1 MKRLSDDKIVKF
13 DKKNAEKLKQVT
25 EAETN
30 NWGFKLGKNGGIKA
44 NSLVNIE
51 IILEKDPLLKDTF
64 QFNDFTTEID
74 VVKPNRTLM
83 FKQGQLVDAYIDQIT
98 SYIEENSNY
107 GVLFD
112 NKKIRS
118 ALTVVAMQHHYNP
131 ILDYFDNAY
140 DNWDK
145 QGRLSNVMTD
155 YLGVDPS
162 PITELITKLF
172 FVGAVAKAHNPKTK
186 FDFVMDL
193 VGGQGAGKTTFLQKI
208 APLGYYTD
216 QFSTFDN
223 KDDYAVMRRALIIND
238 DEMTATNS
246 ASFEVLKKF
255 ITLQEFE
262 YRKPYGHQAE
272 RFDKNFVMAR
282 TTNELYY
289 LKDKT
294 GERRFLPLHVSK
306 LRQKYHPVTDLKPDY
321 VQQLWGEAMYLY
333 KDTDFS
339 FALTNRQEEELN
351 EHRKSFMY
359 TDELEDKIDEVLA
372 NQFAG
377 EKFIPNDTLN
387 LAVAPGI
394 DLVKNRK
401 VANQISNI
409 MVNRFGFR
417 KCFRKID
424 GKSKR
429 GYAKTRL
436 DTVKI
441 PLA

>member
-1 MKRLSDDKIVKF
+1 MPF
-13 DKKNAEKLKQVT
+13 DKKNAEKLSQLTSK
-25 EAETN
+25 EEN
-30 NWGFKLGKNGGIKA
+30 NWGFKTNKYGQLKN

-51 IILEKDPLLKDTF
+51 IILERDPILKGTF
-64 QFNDFTTEID
+64 RFNEFTTEID
-74 VVKPNRTLM
+74 VVKPNSKLM
-83 FKQGQLVDAYIDQIT
+83 FKTGQLVDAYVDQIA
-98 SYIEENSNY
+98 SYIEDNADY

-118 ALTVVAMQHHYNP
+118 AITVVAMRHRYNP
-131 ILDYFDNAY
+131 VLDYFNEAY
-140 DNWDK
+140 KNWDH
-145 QGRLSNVMTD
+145 QHRLDHIMDD
-155 YLGVDPS
+155 YLGVEE
-162 PITELITKLF
+162 TTVAQLITKLF

-186 FDFVMDL
+186 FDFVLDL

-238 DEMTATNS
+238 DEMTATNN
-246 ASFEVLKKF
+246 ASFEILKKF

-306 LRQKYHPVTDLKPDY
+306 SRQKHHPVTDLTDDY
-321 VQQLWGEAMYLY
+321 VKQCWGEAMQLY
-333 KDTDFS
+333 KDGFS
-339 FALTNRQEEELN
+339 FALTNEQEEELD
-351 EHRKSFMY
+351 EHRQSFMY
-359 TDELEDKIDEVLA
+359 TDELEDKIDEALS
-372 NQFAG
+372 NQFKG
-377 EKFIPNDTLN
+377 KEFITNDELS

-409 MVNRFGFR
+409 MVNQFGFR
-417 KCFRKID
+417 KSRRRVNGEI
-424 GKSKR
+424 KR
-429 GYAKTRL
+429 GY
-436 DTVKI
+436 VKRDVVNGM
-441 PLA
+441 

>member
-1 MKRLSDDKIVKF
+1 MKRLSKKNDKIVPF
-13 DKKNAEKLKQVT
+13 DKKNAEKLSQLTSK
-25 EAETN
+25 EEN
-30 NWGFKLGKNGGIKA
+30 NWGFKTNKYGQLKN

-51 IILEKDPLLKDTF
+51 IILERDPILKGTF
-64 QFNDFTTEID
+64 RFNEFTTEID
-74 VVKPNRTLM
+74 VVKPNSKLM
-83 FKQGQLVDAYIDQIT
+83 FKTGQLVDAYVDQIA
-98 SYIEENSNY
+98 SYIENNSDY

-118 ALTVVAMQHHYNP
+118 AITVVAMRHRYNP
-131 ILDYFDNAY
+131 VIDYFDDAY
-140 DNWDK
+140 KSWDHK
-145 QGRLSNVMTD
+145 ERLNHIMGD
-155 YLGVDPS
+155 YLGVEETS
-162 PITELITKLF
+162 VTQLITKLF

-186 FDFVMDL
+186 FDFVLDL

-238 DEMTATNS
+238 DEMTATNN
-246 ASFEVLKKF
+246 ASFEILKKF

-306 LRQKYHPVTDLKPDY
+306 ARQKHHPVTDLTDKY
-321 VQQLWGEAMYLY
+321 VKQCWGEAIQLY
-333 KDTDFS
+333 KDGFS
-339 FALTNRQEEELN
+339 FALTNEQEEELD
-351 EHRKSFMY
+351 EHRQSFMY
-359 TDELEDKIDEVLA
+359 TDELEDKIDEALS
-372 NQFAG
+372 NQFEG
-377 EKFIPNDTLN
+377 NNFITNEALS

-401 VANQISNI
+401 IGNQISNI

-417 KCFRKID
+417 KKLKKIN
-424 GKSKR
+424 GEVKR
-429 GYAKTRL
+429 GYAR
-436 DTVKI
+436 
-441 PLA
+441 

>member
-1 MKRLSDDKIVKF
+1 MKRLSKKNDKIVPF
-13 DKKNAEKLKQVT
+13 DKKNAEKLSQLTSK
-25 EAETN
+25 EEN
-30 NWGFKLGKNGGIKA
+30 NWGFKTNKYGQLKN

-51 IILEKDPLLKDTF
+51 IILERDPVLKDTF
-64 QFNDFTTEID
+64 RFNEFTTEID
-74 VVKPNRTLM
+74 VVKPNSKLM
-83 FKQGQLVDAYIDQIT
+83 FKKGQLVDAYVDQIA
-98 SYIEENSNY
+98 SYIEDNSDY

-118 ALTVVAMQHHYNP
+118 AITVVAMRHRYNP
-131 ILDYFDNAY
+131 VIDYFDNAY
-140 DNWDK
+140 KSWDHK
-145 QGRLSNVMTD
+145 ERLNHIMGD
-155 YLGVDPS
+155 YLGVEE
-162 PITELITKLF
+162 TTVTQLITKLF
-172 FVGAVAKAHNPKTK
+172 FVGVVAKAHNPKTK
-186 FDFVMDL
+186 FDFVLDL

-238 DEMTATNS
+238 DEMTATNN
-246 ASFEVLKKF
+246 ASFEILKKF

-294 GERRFLPLHVSK
+294 GERRFLPVHVSK
-306 LRQKYHPVTDLKPDY
+306 TRQKHHPVTDLTDDY
-321 VQQLWGEAMYLY
+321 VKQCWGEAMQLY
-333 KDTDFS
+333 KDGFN
-339 FALTNRQEEELN
+339 FGLTKEQEEELDQ
-351 EHRKSFMY
+351 HRQTFMY
-359 TDELEDKIDEVLA
+359 TDELEDKIDEALS
-372 NQFAG
+372 NQFKG
-377 EKFIPNDTLN
+377 KDFITNDELS

-417 KCFRKID
+417 KKFRKID
-424 GKSKR
+424 GKSAR
-429 GYAKTRL
+429 GYDRSR
-436 DTVKI
+436 
-441 PLA
+441 

>member
-1 MKRLSDDKIVKF
+1 MKRLSEKNDKVVPF
-13 DKKNAEKLKQVT
+13 DKKNAEKLSQLTSK
-25 EAETN
+25 EEN
-30 NWGFKLGKNGGIKA
+30 NWGFKTNKYGQLKN

-51 IILEKDPLLKDTF
+51 IILERDPILKDTF
-64 QFNDFTTEID
+64 RFNEFTTEID
-74 VVKPNRTLM
+74 VVKSNSELM
-83 FKQGQLVDAYIDQIT
+83 FKTGQLVDAYVDQIA
-98 SYIEENSNY
+98 SYIENNSDY

-118 ALTVVAMQHHYNP
+118 AITVIAMRHHYNP
-131 ILDYFDNAY
+131 VIDYFDDAY
-140 DNWDK
+140 KNWDHEE
-145 QGRLSNVMTD
+145 RLNHIMGD
-155 YLGVDPS
+155 YLGVEETS
-162 PITELITKLF
+162 VTQLITKLF

-186 FDFVMDL
+186 FDFVLDL

-238 DEMTATNS
+238 DEMTATNN
-246 ASFEVLKKF
+246 ASFEILKKF

-272 RFDKNFVMAR
+272 RFAKNFVMAR

-306 LRQKYHPVTDLKPDY
+306 ARQKHHPVTDLTDKY
-321 VQQLWGEAMYLY
+321 VKQCWGEAMQLY
-333 KDTDFS
+333 KDGFS
-339 FALTNRQEEELN
+339 FALTSEQEEKLD
-351 EHRKSFMY
+351 EHRQSFMY
-359 TDELEDKIDEVLA
+359 TDELEDKIDEALN
-372 NQFAG
+372 NQFRD
-377 EKFIPNDTLN
+377 KDFITNEALS

-401 VANQISNI
+401 IGNQISNI

-417 KCFRKID
+417 K
-424 GKSKR
+424 KSKKFNGEAKR
-429 GYAKTRL
+429 GYARL
-436 DTVKI
+436 R
-441 PLA
+441 

>member
-1 MKRLSDDKIVKF
+1 MKRVSDDKIVKF
-13 DKKNAEKLKQVT
+13 DKKSADKLKHLTDQ
-25 EAETN
+25 EDN
-30 NWGFKLGKNGGIKA
+30 NWNFKLDKNGHIKV

-51 IILEKDPLLKDTF
+51 KILEKDPILKDTF
-64 QFNDFTTEID
+64 RFNEFTTEID
-74 VVKPNRTLM
+74 VVKSNSELM
-83 FKQGQLVDAYIDQIT
+83 FKTGQLVDAYVDQIA
-98 SYIEENSNY
+98 SYIENNSDY

-118 ALTVVAMQHHYNP
+118 AITVIAMRHHYNP
-131 ILDYFDNAY
+131 VIDYFDDAY
-140 DNWDK
+140 KNWDHEE
-145 QGRLSNVMTD
+145 RLNHIMGD
-155 YLGVDPS
+155 YLGVEETS
-162 PITELITKLF
+162 VTQLITKLF
-172 FVGAVAKAHNPKTK
+172 FVGAVTKAHNPKTK
-186 FDFVMDL
+186 FDFVLDL

-238 DEMTATNS
+238 DEMTATNN
-246 ASFEVLKKF
+246 ASFEILKKF

-272 RFDKNFVMAR
+272 RFAKNFVMAR

-306 LRQKYHPVTDLKPDY
+306 ARQKHHPVTDLTDDY
-321 VQQLWGEAMYLY
+321 VKQCWGEAMQLY
-333 KDTDFS
+333 KDGFS
-339 FALTNRQEEELN
+339 FALTNEQEEELD
-351 EHRKSFMY
+351 EHRQNFMY
-359 TDELEDKIDEVLA
+359 TDELEDKIDEALN
-372 NQFAG
+372 NQF
-377 EKFIPNDTLN
+377 KDQDFITNEALS

-401 VANQISNI
+401 IGNQISNI

-417 KCFRKID
+417 K
-424 GKSKR
+424 KSKKFNGEAKR
-429 GYAKTRL
+429 GYARL
-436 DTVKI
+436 R
-441 PLA
+441 

>member
-1 MKRLSDDKIVKF
+1 MKRLSESKDKVVPF
-13 DKKNAEKLKQVT
+13 DKKNAEKLSRLT
-25 EAETN
+25 SLEEN
-30 NWGFKLGKNGGIKA
+30 NWGFKTDKNGRIKS

-51 IILEKDPLLKDTF
+51 IILENDPVLKGTF
-64 QFNDFTTEID
+64 QFNEFTTEID
-74 VVKPNRTLM
+74 VVKPNDKLM
-83 FKQGQLVDAYIDQIT
+83 FKTGQLVDAYVDQIA
-98 SYIEENSNY
+98 SYIEDNSDY

-118 ALTVVAMQHHYNP
+118 AITVVAMRHRYNP
-131 ILDYFDNAY
+131 ILDYFNEAY
-140 DNWDK
+140 KNWDHK
-145 QGRLSNVMTD
+145 ERLGYIMGD
-155 YLGVDPS
+155 YLGVEEN
-162 PITELITKLF
+162 IVTQLITKLF

-186 FDFVMDL
+186 FDFVLDL

-238 DEMTATNS
+238 DEMTATNN
-246 ASFEVLKKF
+246 ASFEILKKF
-255 ITLQEFE
+255 ISLQEFE

-272 RFDKNFVMAR
+272 RFAKNFVMAR

-306 LRQKYHPVTDLKPDY
+306 SRQKHHPVTDLTDDY
-321 VQQLWGEAMYLY
+321 VKQCWGEAMQLY
-333 KDTDFS
+333 KDGFS
-339 FALTNRQEEELN
+339 FALTNEQEEELD
-351 EHRKSFMY
+351 EHRQSFMY
-359 TDELEDKIDEVLA
+359 TDELEDKIDEALN
-372 NQFAG
+372 NQFKG
-377 EKFIPNDTLN
+377 QNFITNEALS

-401 VANQISNI
+401 IGNQVSNI

-417 KCFRKID
+417 KRRRKIN
-424 GKSKR
+424 GETKR
-429 GYAKTRL
+429 GYEKS
-436 DTVKI
+436 DDK
-441 PLA
+441 

>member
-1 MKRLSDDKIVKF
+1 MPF
-13 DKKNAEKLKQVT
+13 DKKNAEKLSQLTSK
-25 EAETN
+25 EEN
-30 NWGFKLGKNGGIKA
+30 NWGFKVDKYGRPKS

-51 IILEKDPLLKDTF
+51 IILERDPILKGTF
-64 QFNDFTTEID
+64 CFNEFTTEID
-74 VVKPNRTLM
+74 VVKPNSKLM
-83 FKQGQLVDAYIDQIT
+83 FKTGQLVDAYVDQIA
-98 SYIEENSNY
+98 SYIEDNTDY

-118 ALTVVAMQHHYNP
+118 AITVVAMRHRYNP
-131 ILDYFDNAY
+131 VLDYFNEAY
-140 DNWDK
+140 KNWDH
-145 QGRLSNVMTD
+145 QHRLDHIMGD
-155 YLGVDPS
+155 YLGVEE
-162 PITELITKLF
+162 TTVAQLITKLF

-186 FDFVMDL
+186 FDFVLDL

-238 DEMTATNS
+238 DEMTATNN
-246 ASFEVLKKF
+246 ASFEILKKF

-306 LRQKYHPVTDLKPDY
+306 ARQKHHPVTDLTDKY
-321 VQQLWGEAMYLY
+321 VKQCWGETMQLY
-333 KDTDFS
+333 KDGFS
-339 FALTNRQEEELN
+339 FALTSEQEEKLD
-351 EHRKSFMY
+351 EHRQAFMY
-359 TDELEDKIDEVLA
+359 TDELEDKIDEALN
-372 NQFAG
+372 NQFRD
-377 EKFIPNDTLN
+377 KDFITNEALS

-401 VANQISNI
+401 IGNQISNI

-417 KCFRKID
+417 K
-424 GKSKR
+424 KSKKFNGEAKR
-429 GYAKTRL
+429 GYARL
-436 DTVKI
+436 R
-441 PLA
+441 

>member
-1 MKRLSDDKIVKF
+1 MKRLSESKDKVVPF
-13 DKKNAEKLKQVT
+13 DKKNAEKLSRLT
-25 EAETN
+25 SLEEN
-30 NWGFKLGKNGGIKA
+30 NWGFKTDKNGRIKS

-51 IILEKDPLLKDTF
+51 IILENDPVLKGTF
-64 QFNDFTTEID
+64 QFNEFTTEID
-74 VVKPNRTLM
+74 VVKPNDKLM
-83 FKQGQLVDAYIDQIT
+83 FKTGQLVDAYVDQIA
-98 SYIEENSNY
+98 SYIEDNSDY

-118 ALTVVAMQHHYNP
+118 AITVVAMRHRYNP
-131 ILDYFDNAY
+131 ILDYFNEAY
-140 DNWDK
+140 KSWDHK
-145 QGRLSNVMTD
+145 ERLGYIMGD
-155 YLGVDPS
+155 YLGVEEDLV
-162 PITELITKLF
+162 TQLITKLF
-172 FVGAVAKAHNPKTK
+172 FVGAVAKAHDPKTK
-186 FDFVMDL
+186 FDFVLDL

-238 DEMTATNS
+238 DEMTATNN
-246 ASFEVLKKF
+246 ASFEILKKF

-272 RFDKNFVMAR
+272 RFAKNFVMAR

-306 LRQKYHPVTDLKPDY
+306 SRQKHHPVTDLTDDY
-321 VQQLWGEAMYLY
+321 VKQCWGEAMKLY
-333 KDTDFS
+333 KDGFS
-339 FALTNRQEEELN
+339 FALTNEQEEELD
-351 EHRKSFMY
+351 EHRQSFMY
-359 TDELEDKIDEVLA
+359 TDELEDKIDEALN
-372 NQFAG
+372 NQFKG
-377 EKFIPNDTLN
+377 QNFITNEALS

-401 VANQISNI
+401 IGNQISNI

-417 KCFRKID
+417 KKLKKIN
-424 GKSKR
+424 GEVKR
-429 GYAKTRL
+429 GYAR
-436 DTVKI
+436 
-441 PLA
+441 

>member
-1 MKRLSDDKIVKF
+1 MKRLSEKNDKVVPF
-13 DKKNAEKLKQVT
+13 DKKNAEKLSQLTSK
-25 EAETN
+25 EEN
-30 NWGFKLGKNGGIKA
+30 NWGFKTNKYGQLKN

-51 IILEKDPLLKDTF
+51 IILERDPILKDTF
-64 QFNDFTTEID
+64 RFNEFTTEID
-74 VVKPNRTLM
+74 VVKPNSELM
-83 FKQGQLVDAYIDQIT
+83 FKTGQLVDAYVDQIA
-98 SYIEENSNY
+98 SYIENNSDY

-118 ALTVVAMQHHYNP
+118 AITVVAMRHHYNP
-131 ILDYFDNAY
+131 VIDYFDDAY
-140 DNWDK
+140 KNWDHEE
-145 QGRLSNVMTD
+145 RLNHIMGD
-155 YLGVDPS
+155 YLGVEETS
-162 PITELITKLF
+162 VTQLITKLF

-186 FDFVMDL
+186 FDFVLDL

-238 DEMTATNS
+238 DEMTATNN
-246 ASFEVLKKF
+246 ASFEILKKF

-272 RFDKNFVMAR
+272 RFAKNFVMAR

-306 LRQKYHPVTDLKPDY
+306 ARQKHHPVTDLTDKY
-321 VQQLWGEAMYLY
+321 VKQCWGEAMQLY
-333 KDTDFS
+333 KDGFS
-339 FALTNRQEEELN
+339 FALTSEQEEKLD
-351 EHRKSFMY
+351 EHRQSFMY
-359 TDELEDKIDEVLA
+359 TDELEDKIDEALN
-372 NQFAG
+372 NQFRD
-377 EKFIPNDTLN
+377 KDFITNEALS

-401 VANQISNI
+401 IGNQISNI

-417 KCFRKID
+417 KSRRRVNGEI
-424 GKSKR
+424 KR
-429 GYAKTRL
+429 GYVMR
-436 DTVKI
+436 DVVNGM
-441 PLA
+441 

>member
-1 MKRLSDDKIVKF
+1 MPF
-13 DKKNAEKLKQVT
+13 DKKNAEKLSQLTSK
-25 EAETN
+25 EEN
-30 NWGFKLGKNGGIKA
+30 NWGFKVDKYGRPKA

-51 IILEKDPLLKDTF
+51 IILERDPILKDTF
-64 QFNDFTTEID
+64 QFNEFTTEID
-74 VVKPNRTLM
+74 VVKPNSKLM
-83 FKQGQLVDAYIDQIT
+83 FKTGQLVDAYVDQIA
-98 SYIEENSNY
+98 SYIEDNADY

-118 ALTVVAMQHHYNP
+118 AITVVAMRHRYNP
-131 ILDYFDNAY
+131 VLDYFNEAY
-140 DNWDK
+140 KNWDH
-145 QGRLSNVMTD
+145 QHRLDHIMGD
-155 YLGVDPS
+155 YLGVEETS
-162 PITELITKLF
+162 ITQLITKLF

-186 FDFVMDL
+186 FDFVLDL

-238 DEMTATNS
+238 DEMTATNN
-246 ASFEVLKKF
+246 ASFEILKKF

-306 LRQKYHPVTDLKPDY
+306 ARQKHHPVTDLTDKY
-321 VQQLWGEAMYLY
+321 VKQCWGEAMQLY
-333 KDTDFS
+333 KDGFS
-339 FALTNRQEEELN
+339 FALTSEQEEKLD
-351 EHRKSFMY
+351 EHRQLFMY
-359 TDELEDKIDEVLA
+359 TDELEDKIDEALN
-372 NQFAG
+372 NQFRD
-377 EKFIPNDTLN
+377 KDFITNEALS

-401 VANQISNI
+401 IGNQISNI

-417 KCFRKID
+417 KKLKKIN
-424 GKSKR
+424 GEVKR
-429 GYAKTRL
+429 GYAR
-436 DTVKI
+436 
-441 PLA
+441 

>member
-1 MKRLSDDKIVKF
+1 MKRLSEKNDKVVPF
-13 DKKNAEKLKQVT
+13 DKKNAEKLSHLT
-25 EAETN
+25 SEEEN
-30 NWGFKLGKNGGIKA
+30 NWGFKTNKYGQLKN

-51 IILEKDPLLKDTF
+51 IILERDPILKDTF
-64 QFNDFTTEID
+64 RFNEFTTEID
-74 VVKPNRTLM
+74 VVKPNSELM
-83 FKQGQLVDAYIDQIT
+83 FKTGQLVDAYVDQIA
-98 SYIEENSNY
+98 SYIENNSDY

-118 ALTVVAMQHHYNP
+118 AITVVAMRHHYNP
-131 ILDYFDNAY
+131 IIDYFDDAY
-140 DNWDK
+140 KNWDHK
-145 QGRLSNVMTD
+145 ERLNHIMGD
-155 YLGVDPS
+155 YLGVEETS
-162 PITELITKLF
+162 VTQLITKLF

-186 FDFVMDL
+186 FDFVLDL

-238 DEMTATNS
+238 DEMTATNN
-246 ASFEVLKKF
+246 ASFEILKKF

-306 LRQKYHPVTDLKPDY
+306 ARQKHHPVSDLTDKY
-321 VQQLWGEAMYLY
+321 VKQCWGEAMQLY
-333 KDTDFS
+333 KDGFS
-339 FALTNRQEEELN
+339 FALTSEQEEKLD
-351 EHRKSFMY
+351 EHRQSFMY
-359 TDELEDKIDEVLA
+359 TDELEDKIDEALN
-372 NQFAG
+372 NQFRD
-377 EKFIPNDTLN
+377 KDFITNEALS

-401 VANQISNI
+401 IGNQISNI

-417 KCFRKID
+417 KSRRRVNGEI
-424 GKSKR
+424 KR
-429 GYAKTRL
+429 GYVMR
-436 DTVKI
+436 DVVNGM
-441 PLA
+441 

>member
-1 MKRLSDDKIVKF
+1 MKRVSDDKIVKF
-13 DKKNAEKLKQVT
+13 DKKSADKLKHLTDQ
-25 EAETN
+25 EDN
-30 NWGFKLGKNGGIKA
+30 NWNFKLDKNGHIKV

-51 IILEKDPLLKDTF
+51 KILEKDPILKDTF
-64 QFNDFTTEID
+64 RFNEFTTEID
-74 VVKPNRTLM
+74 VVKSNSELM
-83 FKQGQLVDAYIDQIT
+83 FKTGQLVDAYVDQIA
-98 SYIEENSNY
+98 SYIENNSDY

-118 ALTVVAMQHHYNP
+118 AITVIAMRHHYNP
-131 ILDYFDNAY
+131 VIDYFDDAY
-140 DNWDK
+140 KNWDHK
-145 QGRLSNVMTD
+145 ERLNHIMGD
-155 YLGVDPS
+155 CLGVEETS
-162 PITELITKLF
+162 VTQLITKLF

-186 FDFVMDL
+186 FDFVLDL

-238 DEMTATNS
+238 DEMTATNN
-246 ASFEVLKKF
+246 ASFEILKKF

-272 RFDKNFVMAR
+272 RFAKNFVMAR

-306 LRQKYHPVTDLKPDY
+306 ARQKHHPVTDLTDKY
-321 VQQLWGEAMYLY
+321 VKQCWGEAMQLY
-333 KDTDFS
+333 KDGFS
-339 FALTNRQEEELN
+339 FALTSEQEEKLD
-351 EHRKSFMY
+351 EHRQSFMY
-359 TDELEDKIDEVLA
+359 TDELEDKIDEALN
-372 NQFAG
+372 NQFRDK
-377 EKFIPNDTLN
+377 KFITNEALS
-387 LAVAPGI
+387 LAVVPGI

-401 VANQISNI
+401 IGNQISNI

-417 KCFRKID
+417 KSRRRVNGEI
-424 GKSKR
+424 KR
-429 GYAKTRL
+429 GYVMR
-436 DTVKI
+436 DVVNGM
-441 PLA
+441 

>member
-1 MKRLSDDKIVKF
+1 MKRLSEKNDKVVPF
-13 DKKNAEKLKQVT
+13 DKKNAEKLSHLT
-25 EAETN
+25 SEEEN
-30 NWGFKLGKNGGIKA
+30 NWGFKTNKYGQLKN

-51 IILEKDPLLKDTF
+51 IILERDPILKDTF
-64 QFNDFTTEID
+64 RFNEFTTEID
-74 VVKPNRTLM
+74 VVKPNSELM
-83 FKQGQLVDAYIDQIT
+83 FKTGQLVDAYVDQIA
-98 SYIEENSNY
+98 SYIENNSDY

-118 ALTVVAMQHHYNP
+118 AITVVAMRHHYNP
-131 ILDYFDNAY
+131 IIDYFDDAY
-140 DNWDK
+140 KNWDHEE
-145 QGRLSNVMTD
+145 RLNHIMGD
-155 YLGVDPS
+155 YLGVEETS
-162 PITELITKLF
+162 VTQLITKLF

-186 FDFVMDL
+186 FDFVLDL

-238 DEMTATNS
+238 DEMTATNN
-246 ASFEVLKKF
+246 ASFEILKKF

-272 RFDKNFVMAR
+272 RFAKNFVMAR

-306 LRQKYHPVTDLKPDY
+306 ARQKHHPVSDLTDKY
-321 VQQLWGEAMYLY
+321 VKQCWGEAMQLY
-333 KDTDFS
+333 KDGFS
-339 FALTNRQEEELN
+339 FALTSEQEEKLD
-351 EHRKSFMY
+351 EHRQSFMY
-359 TDELEDKIDEVLA
+359 TDELEDKIDEALN
-372 NQFAG
+372 NQFRD
-377 EKFIPNDTLN
+377 KDFITNEALS

-401 VANQISNI
+401 IGNQISNI

-417 KCFRKID
+417 KSRRRVNGEI
-424 GKSKR
+424 KR
-429 GYAKTRL
+429 GYVMR
-436 DTVKI
+436 DVVNGM
-441 PLA
+441 

>member
-1 MKRLSDDKIVKF
+1 MKRVSDDKIVKF
-13 DKKNAEKLKQVT
+13 DKKSADKLKHLTDQ
-25 EAETN
+25 EDN
-30 NWGFKLGKNGGIKA
+30 NWNFKLDKNGHIKV

-51 IILEKDPLLKDTF
+51 KILEKDLILKDTF
-64 QFNDFTTEID
+64 RFNEFTTEID
-74 VVKPNRTLM
+74 VVKSNSELM
-83 FKQGQLVDAYIDQIT
+83 FKTGQLVDAYVDQIA
-98 SYIEENSNY
+98 SYIENNSDY

-118 ALTVVAMQHHYNP
+118 AITVIAMRHHYNP
-131 ILDYFDNAY
+131 VIDYFDDAY
-140 DNWDK
+140 KNWDHEE
-145 QGRLSNVMTD
+145 RLNHIMGD
-155 YLGVDPS
+155 YLGVEETS
-162 PITELITKLF
+162 VTQLITKLF

-186 FDFVMDL
+186 FDFVLDL

-238 DEMTATNS
+238 DEMTATNN
-246 ASFEVLKKF
+246 ASFEILKKF

-272 RFDKNFVMAR
+272 RFAKNFVMAR

-306 LRQKYHPVTDLKPDY
+306 ARQKHHPVTDLTDKY
-321 VQQLWGEAMYLY
+321 VKQCWGEAMQLY
-333 KDTDFS
+333 KDGFS
-339 FALTNRQEEELN
+339 FALTSEQEEKLDEY
-351 EHRKSFMY
+351 RQSFMY
-359 TDELEDKIDEVLA
+359 TDELEDKIDEALN
-372 NQFAG
+372 NQFRD
-377 EKFIPNDTLN
+377 KDFITNEALS

-401 VANQISNI
+401 IGNQISNI

-417 KCFRKID
+417 K
-424 GKSKR
+424 KSKKFNGEAKR
-429 GYAKTRL
+429 GYARL
-436 DTVKI
+436 R
-441 PLA
+441 

>member
-1 MKRLSDDKIVKF
+1 MKRLSKKNDKVVPF
-13 DKKNAEKLKQVT
+13 DKKNAEKLSNLTAK
-25 EAETN
+25 EEN
-30 NWGFKLGKNGGIKA
+30 NWGFKVDKYGRPKA

-51 IILEKDPLLKDTF
+51 IILENDPVLKDTF
-64 QFNDFTTEID
+64 RFNEFTTEID
-74 VVKPNRTLM
+74 VVKANSKLM
-83 FKQGQLVDAYIDQIT
+83 FKKGQLVDAYVDQIA
-98 SYIEENSNY
+98 SYIEDNADY

-118 ALTVVAMQHHYNP
+118 AITVVAMRHRYNP
-131 ILDYFDNAY
+131 VLDYFNEAY
-140 DNWDK
+140 KNWDH
-145 QGRLSNVMTD
+145 QHRLGHIMGD
-155 YLGVDPS
+155 YLGVEE
-162 PITELITKLF
+162 TTVTQLITKLF
-172 FVGAVAKAHNPKTK
+172 FVGAVAKAHDPKTK
-186 FDFVMDL
+186 FDFVLDL

-238 DEMTATNS
+238 DEMTATNN

-306 LRQKYHPVTDLKPDY
+306 ARQKHHPVTDLTDDY
-321 VQQLWGEAMYLY
+321 VKQCWGEAMQLY
-333 KDTDFS
+333 KDGFN
-339 FALTNRQEEELN
+339 FGLTKEQEEELD
-351 EHRKSFMY
+351 EHRQTFMY
-359 TDELEDKIDEVLA
+359 TDELEDKIDEALS
-372 NQFAG
+372 NQFKG
-377 EKFIPNDTLN
+377 KDFITNDELS

-417 KCFRKID
+417 KKRQKLN
-424 GKSKR
+424 GETKR
-429 GYAKTRL
+429 GYKKR
-436 DTVKI
+436 
-441 PLA
+441 

>member
-1 MKRLSDDKIVKF
+1 MSDDKIVKF
-13 DKKNAEKLKQVT
+13 DKKSADKLKHLTDQ
-25 EAETN
+25 EDN
-30 NWGFKLGKNGGIKA
+30 NWNFKLDKNGHIKV

-51 IILEKDPLLKDTF
+51 KILEKDPILKDTF
-64 QFNDFTTEID
+64 RFNKFTTEID
-74 VVKPNRTLM
+74 VVKSNSELM
-83 FKQGQLVDAYIDQIT
+83 FKTGQLVDAYVDQIA
-98 SYIEENSNY
+98 SYIENNSDY

-118 ALTVVAMQHHYNP
+118 AITVVAMRHHYNP
-131 ILDYFDNAY
+131 VIDYFDDAY
-140 DNWDK
+140 KNWDHEE
-145 QGRLSNVMTD
+145 RLNHIMGD
-155 YLGVDPS
+155 YLGVEETS
-162 PITELITKLF
+162 VTQLITKLF

-186 FDFVMDL
+186 FDFVLDL

-238 DEMTATNS
+238 DEMTATNN
-246 ASFEVLKKF
+246 ASFEILKKF

-272 RFDKNFVMAR
+272 RFAKNFVMAR

-306 LRQKYHPVTDLKPDY
+306 ARQKHHPVSDLTDKY
-321 VQQLWGEAMYLY
+321 VKQCWGEAMQLY
-333 KDTDFS
+333 KDGFS
-339 FALTNRQEEELN
+339 FALTSEQEEKLD
-351 EHRKSFMY
+351 EHRQSFMY
-359 TDELEDKIDEVLA
+359 TDELEDKIDEALN
-372 NQFAG
+372 NQFRD
-377 EKFIPNDTLN
+377 KDFITNEALS

-401 VANQISNI
+401 IGNQISNI

-417 KCFRKID
+417 K
-424 GKSKR
+424 KSKKFNGEAKR
-429 GYAKTRL
+429 GYARL
-436 DTVKI
+436 R
-441 PLA
+441 

>member
-13 DKKNAEKLKQVT
+13 DQKNAEKLKQST
-25 EAETN
+25 ETETADL
-30 NWGFKLGKNGGIKA
+30 GFKRNKDGYIKA

-51 IILEKDPLLKDTF
+51 IILENDPLLKDTF
-64 QFNDFTTEID
+64 RFNEFTTEIH
-74 VVKPNRTLM
+74 VVKPNKKLM
-83 FKQGQLVDAYIDQIT
+83 FKVGQLVDAYVDQIA
-98 SYIEENSNY
+98 SYIEDSPEY
-107 GVLFD
+107 GTLFD

-118 ALTVVAMQHHYNP
+118 AITVVAMRHRYNP
-131 ILDYFDNAY
+131 VLDYLNEAY
-140 DNWDK
+140 RQWDR
-145 QGRLSNVMTD
+145 QPRLDSVMTE
-155 YLGVDPS
+155 YLGVKPS
-162 PITELITKLF
+162 AVTTLITKLF
-172 FVGAVAKAHNPKTK
+172 FLGAVAKAHNPKTK
-186 FDFVMDL
+186 FDFVLDL

-238 DEMTATNS
+238 DEMTATNG
-246 ASFEVLKKF
+246 ATFEVLKKF

-262 YRKPYGHQAE
+262 YRKPYGHTAE

-306 LRQKYHPVTDLKPDY
+306 SRQKYHPVTDLKPEY

-333 KDTDFS
+333 KDTKFS
-339 FALTNRQEEELN
+339 FGLTDTEEEALN

-359 TDELEDKIDEVLA
+359 TDELEDKIDEALSNV
-372 NQFAG
+372 FAG
-377 EKFIPNDTLN
+377 RKFITNDELN
-387 LAVAPGI
+387 LEVAAGI

-417 KCFRKID
+417 KKQKKIH
-424 GKSKR
+424 GAVKR
-429 GYAKTRL
+429 GYEKR
-436 DTVKI
+436 
-441 PLA
+441 

>member
-1 MKRLSDDKIVKF
+1 MPF
-13 DKKNAEKLKQVT
+13 DKKNAEKLSQLTSK
-25 EAETN
+25 EEN
-30 NWGFKLGKNGGIKA
+30 NWGFKTNKYGQLKN

-51 IILEKDPLLKDTF
+51 IILERDPILKGTF
-64 QFNDFTTEID
+64 RFNEFTTEID
-74 VVKPNRTLM
+74 VVKPNSKLM
-83 FKQGQLVDAYIDQIT
+83 FKTGQLVDAYVDQIA
-98 SYIEENSNY
+98 SYIEDNADY

-118 ALTVVAMQHHYNP
+118 AITVVAMRHRYNP
-131 ILDYFDNAY
+131 VLDYFNEAY
-140 DNWDK
+140 KNWDH
-145 QGRLSNVMTD
+145 QHRLDYIMGD
-155 YLGVDPS
+155 YLGVEE
-162 PITELITKLF
+162 TTVAQLITKLF

-186 FDFVMDL
+186 FDFVLDL

-238 DEMTATNS
+238 DEMTATNN
-246 ASFEVLKKF
+246 ASFEILKKF

-306 LRQKYHPVTDLKPDY
+306 ARQKHHPVTDLTDKY
-321 VQQLWGEAMYLY
+321 VKQCWGEAMQLY
-333 KDTDFS
+333 KDGFS
-339 FALTNRQEEELN
+339 FALTNEQEEELD
-351 EHRKSFMY
+351 EHRQSFMY
-359 TDELEDKIDEVLA
+359 TDELEDKIDEALN
-372 NQFAG
+372 NQFRD
-377 EKFIPNDTLN
+377 KDFITNEALS

-401 VANQISNI
+401 IGNQISNI

-417 KCFRKID
+417 KKFRKID
-424 GKSKR
+424 GKSAR
-429 GYAKTRL
+429 GYDRSR
-436 DTVKI
+436 
-441 PLA
+441 

>member
-1 MKRLSDDKIVKF
+1 MPF
-13 DKKNAEKLKQVT
+13 DKKNAEKLSQLTSK
-25 EAETN
+25 EEN
-30 NWGFKLGKNGGIKA
+30 NWGFKTNKYGQLKN

-51 IILEKDPLLKDTF
+51 IILERDPILKGTF
-64 QFNDFTTEID
+64 RFNEFTTEID
-74 VVKPNRTLM
+74 VVKPNSKLM
-83 FKQGQLVDAYIDQIT
+83 FKTGQLVDAYVDQIA
-98 SYIEENSNY
+98 SYIENNSDY

-118 ALTVVAMQHHYNP
+118 AITVVAMRHRYNP
-131 ILDYFDNAY
+131 VIDYFDDAY
-140 DNWDK
+140 KNWDHK
-145 QGRLSNVMTD
+145 ERLNHIMRD
-155 YLGVDPS
+155 YLGVEETS
-162 PITELITKLF
+162 VTQLITKLF
-172 FVGAVAKAHNPKTK
+172 FVGAVAKAHNPKIK
-186 FDFVMDL
+186 FDFVLDL

-238 DEMTATNS
+238 DEMTATNN
-246 ASFEVLKKF
+246 ASFEILKKF

-306 LRQKYHPVTDLKPDY
+306 ARQKHHPVTDLTDKY
-321 VQQLWGEAMYLY
+321 VKQCWGEAMQLY
-333 KDTDFS
+333 KDGFS
-339 FALTNRQEEELN
+339 FALTSEQEEKLD
-351 EHRKSFMY
+351 EHRQSFMY
-359 TDELEDKIDEVLA
+359 TDELEDKIDEALN
-372 NQFAG
+372 NQFRD
-377 EKFIPNDTLN
+377 KDFITNEALS

-401 VANQISNI
+401 IGNQISNI

-417 KCFRKID
+417 KSRRRFNGEI
-424 GKSKR
+424 KR
-429 GYAKTRL
+429 GY
-436 DTVKI
+436 VKRDVVNGM
-441 PLA
+441 

>member
-1 MKRLSDDKIVKF
+1 MPF
-13 DKKNAEKLKQVT
+13 DKKNAEKLSQLTSK
-25 EAETN
+25 EEN
-30 NWGFKLGKNGGIKA
+30 NWGFKVDKYGRPKA

-51 IILEKDPLLKDTF
+51 IILERDPVLKDTF
-64 QFNDFTTEID
+64 QFNEFTTEID
-74 VVKPNRTLM
+74 VVKPNSKLM
-83 FKQGQLVDAYIDQIT
+83 FKTGQLVDAYVDQIA
-98 SYIEENSNY
+98 SYIENNSDY

-118 ALTVVAMQHHYNP
+118 AITVVAMRHRYNP
-131 ILDYFDNAY
+131 VIDYFDDAY
-140 DNWDK
+140 KSWDHK
-145 QGRLSNVMTD
+145 ERLNYIMGD
-155 YLGVDPS
+155 YLGVEE
-162 PITELITKLF
+162 TTVAQLITKLF

-186 FDFVMDL
+186 FDFVLDL

-238 DEMTATNS
+238 DEMTATNN
-246 ASFEVLKKF
+246 ASFEILKKF

-272 RFDKNFVMAR
+272 RFAKNFVMAR

-306 LRQKYHPVTDLKPDY
+306 SRQKHHPVTDLTDDY
-321 VQQLWGEAMYLY
+321 VKQCWGEAMQLY
-333 KDTDFS
+333 KDGFS
-339 FALTNRQEEELN
+339 FALTNEQEEELD
-351 EHRKSFMY
+351 EHRQSFMY
-359 TDELEDKIDEVLA
+359 TDELEDKIDEALS
-372 NQFAG
+372 NQFKG
-377 EKFIPNDTLN
+377 KDFITNDELS

-417 KCFRKID
+417 KSRRRVNGEI
-424 GKSKR
+424 KR
-429 GYAKTRL
+429 GY
-436 DTVKI
+436 VKRDVVNGM
-441 PLA
+441 

>member
-1 MKRLSDDKIVKF
+1 MKRLSEKNDKVVPF
-13 DKKNAEKLKQVT
+13 DKKNAEKLSHLT
-25 EAETN
+25 SEEEN
-30 NWGFKLGKNGGIKA
+30 NWGFKTNKYGQLKN

-51 IILEKDPLLKDTF
+51 IILERDPILKDTF
-64 QFNDFTTEID
+64 RFNEFTTEID
-74 VVKPNRTLM
+74 VVKPNSELM
-83 FKQGQLVDAYIDQIT
+83 FKTGQLVDAYVDQIA
-98 SYIEENSNY
+98 SYIENNSDY

-118 ALTVVAMQHHYNP
+118 AITVVAMRHHYNP
-131 ILDYFDNAY
+131 VIDYFDDAY
-140 DNWDK
+140 KNWDHEE
-145 QGRLSNVMTD
+145 RLNHIMGD
-155 YLGVDPS
+155 YLGVEETS
-162 PITELITKLF
+162 VTQLITKLF

-186 FDFVMDL
+186 FDFVLDL

-238 DEMTATNS
+238 DEMTATNN
-246 ASFEVLKKF
+246 ASFEILKKF

-272 RFDKNFVMAR
+272 RFAKNFVMAR

-306 LRQKYHPVTDLKPDY
+306 ARQKHHPVTDLTDKY
-321 VQQLWGEAMYLY
+321 VKQCWGEAMQLY
-333 KDTDFS
+333 KDGFS
-339 FALTNRQEEELN
+339 FALTSEQEEKLD
-351 EHRKSFMY
+351 EHRQSFMY
-359 TDELEDKIDEVLA
+359 TDELEDKIDEALN
-372 NQFAG
+372 NQFRDK
-377 EKFIPNDTLN
+377 KFITNEALS
-387 LAVAPGI
+387 LAVVPGI

-401 VANQISNI
+401 IGNQISNI

-417 KCFRKID
+417 KSRRRVNGEI
-424 GKSKR
+424 KR
-429 GYAKTRL
+429 GYVMR
-436 DTVKI
+436 DVVNGM
-441 PLA
+441 

>member
-1 MKRLSDDKIVKF
+1 MKRLSKKNDKIVPF
-13 DKKNAEKLKQVT
+13 DKKNAEKLSQLTSK
-25 EAETN
+25 EEN
-30 NWGFKLGKNGGIKA
+30 NWGFKTNKYGQLKN

-51 IILEKDPLLKDTF
+51 IILERDPILKDTF
-64 QFNDFTTEID
+64 RFNEFTTEID
-74 VVKPNRTLM
+74 VVKSNSELM
-83 FKQGQLVDAYIDQIT
+83 FKTGQLVDSYVDQIA
-98 SYIEENSNY
+98 SYIENNSDY

-118 ALTVVAMQHHYNP
+118 AITVIAMRHHYNP
-131 ILDYFDNAY
+131 VIDYFDDAY
-140 DNWDK
+140 KNWDHEE
-145 QGRLSNVMTD
+145 RLNHIMGD
-155 YLGVDPS
+155 YLGVEETS
-162 PITELITKLF
+162 VTQLITKLF

-186 FDFVMDL
+186 FDFVLDL

-238 DEMTATNS
+238 DEMTATNN
-246 ASFEVLKKF
+246 ASFEILKKF

-272 RFDKNFVMAR
+272 RFAKNFVMAR

-306 LRQKYHPVTDLKPDY
+306 ARQKHHPVTDLTDKY
-321 VQQLWGEAMYLY
+321 VKQCWGEAMQLY
-333 KDTDFS
+333 KDGFS
-339 FALTNRQEEELN
+339 FALTSEQEEKLD
-351 EHRKSFMY
+351 EHRQSFMY
-359 TDELEDKIDEVLA
+359 TDELEDKIDEALN
-372 NQFAG
+372 NQFRD
-377 EKFIPNDTLN
+377 KDFITNEALS
-387 LAVAPGI
+387 LAVVPGI

-401 VANQISNI
+401 ISNQISNI

-417 KCFRKID
+417 KKRRKIN
-424 GKSKR
+424 GETKR
-429 GYAKTRL
+429 GYEKG
-436 DTVKI
+436 DSE
-441 PLA
+441 

>member
-1 MKRLSDDKIVKF
+1 MSDDKIVKF
-13 DKKNAEKLKQVT
+13 DKKSADKLKHLTDQ
-25 EAETN
+25 EDN
-30 NWGFKLGKNGGIKA
+30 NWNFKLDKNGHIKV

-51 IILEKDPLLKDTF
+51 KILEKDPILKDTF
-64 QFNDFTTEID
+64 RFNEFTTEID
-74 VVKPNRTLM
+74 VVKSNSELM
-83 FKQGQLVDAYIDQIT
+83 FKTGQLVDAYVDQIA
-98 SYIEENSNY
+98 SYIENNSDY

-118 ALTVVAMQHHYNP
+118 AITVIAMRHHYNP
-131 ILDYFDNAY
+131 VIDYFDDAY
-140 DNWDK
+140 KNWDHK
-145 QGRLSNVMTD
+145 ERLNHIMGD
-155 YLGVDPS
+155 CLGVEETS
-162 PITELITKLF
+162 VTQLITKLF

-186 FDFVMDL
+186 FDFVLDL

-238 DEMTATNS
+238 DEMTATNN
-246 ASFEVLKKF
+246 ASFEILKKF

-272 RFDKNFVMAR
+272 RFAKNFVMAR

-306 LRQKYHPVTDLKPDY
+306 ARQKHHPVTDLTDKY
-321 VQQLWGEAMYLY
+321 VKQCWGEAMQLY
-333 KDTDFS
+333 KDGFS
-339 FALTNRQEEELN
+339 FALTSEQEEKLD
-351 EHRKSFMY
+351 EHRQSFMY
-359 TDELEDKIDEVLA
+359 TDELEDKIDEALN
-372 NQFAG
+372 NQFRDK
-377 EKFIPNDTLN
+377 KFITNETLS
-387 LAVAPGI
+387 LAVVPGI

-401 VANQISNI
+401 IGNQISNI

-417 KCFRKID
+417 KSRRRVNGEI
-424 GKSKR
+424 KR
-429 GYAKTRL
+429 GYVMR
-436 DTVKI
+436 DVVNGM
-441 PLA
+441 

>member
-1 MKRLSDDKIVKF
+1 MKRLSEKNDKVVPF
-13 DKKNAEKLKQVT
+13 DKKNAEKLSQLTSK
-25 EAETN
+25 EEN
-30 NWGFKLGKNGGIKA
+30 NWGFKTNKYGQLKN

-51 IILEKDPLLKDTF
+51 IILERDPILKDTF
-64 QFNDFTTEID
+64 RFNEFTTEID
-74 VVKPNRTLM
+74 VVKSNSELM
-83 FKQGQLVDAYIDQIT
+83 FKTGQLVDAYVDQIA
-98 SYIEENSNY
+98 SYIENNSDY

-118 ALTVVAMQHHYNP
+118 AITVVAMRHHYNP
-131 ILDYFDNAY
+131 VIDYFDDAY
-140 DNWDK
+140 KNWDHEE
-145 QGRLSNVMTD
+145 RLNHIMGD
-155 YLGVDPS
+155 YLGVEETS
-162 PITELITKLF
+162 VTQLITKLF

-186 FDFVMDL
+186 FDFVLDL

-238 DEMTATNS
+238 DEMTATNN
-246 ASFEVLKKF
+246 ASFEILKKF

-272 RFDKNFVMAR
+272 RFAKNFVMAR

-306 LRQKYHPVTDLKPDY
+306 ARQKHHPVTDLTDKY
-321 VQQLWGEAMYLY
+321 VKQCWGEAIQLY
-333 KDTDFS
+333 KDGFS
-339 FALTNRQEEELN
+339 FALTSEQEEKLD
-351 EHRKSFMY
+351 EHRQSFMY
-359 TDELEDKIDEVLA
+359 TDELEDKIDEALN
-372 NQFAG
+372 NQFRDK
-377 EKFIPNDTLN
+377 KFITNEALS
-387 LAVAPGI
+387 LAVVPGI

-401 VANQISNI
+401 IGNQISNI

-417 KCFRKID
+417 KSRRRVNGEI
-424 GKSKR
+424 KR
-429 GYAKTRL
+429 GYVMR
-436 DTVKI
+436 DVVNGM
-441 PLA
+441 

>member
-1 MKRLSDDKIVKF
+1 MKRLSEKNDKVVPF
-13 DKKNAEKLKQVT
+13 DKKNAEKLSQLT
-25 EAETN
+25 SEEEN
-30 NWGFKLGKNGGIKA
+30 NWGFKTNKYGQLKN

-51 IILEKDPLLKDTF
+51 IILERDPILKDTF
-64 QFNDFTTEID
+64 RFNEFTTEID
-74 VVKPNRTLM
+74 VVKSNSELM
-83 FKQGQLVDAYIDQIT
+83 FKTGQLVDAYVDQIA
-98 SYIEENSNY
+98 SYIENNSDY

-118 ALTVVAMQHHYNP
+118 AITVIAMRHHYNP
-131 ILDYFDNAY
+131 VIDYFDDAY
-140 DNWDK
+140 KNWDHEE
-145 QGRLSNVMTD
+145 RLNHIMGD
-155 YLGVDPS
+155 YLGVEETS
-162 PITELITKLF
+162 VTQLITKLF

-186 FDFVMDL
+186 FDFVLDL

-238 DEMTATNS
+238 DEMTATNN
-246 ASFEVLKKF
+246 ASFEILKKF

-272 RFDKNFVMAR
+272 RFAKNFVMAR

-306 LRQKYHPVTDLKPDY
+306 ARQKHHPVTDLTDKY
-321 VQQLWGEAMYLY
+321 VKQCWGEAMQLY
-333 KDTDFS
+333 KDGFS
-339 FALTNRQEEELN
+339 FALTSEQEEKLD
-351 EHRKSFMY
+351 EHRQSFMY
-359 TDELEDKIDEVLA
+359 TDELEDKIDEALN
-372 NQFAG
+372 NQFRD
-377 EKFIPNDTLN
+377 KDFITNEALS

-401 VANQISNI
+401 IGNQISNI

-417 KCFRKID
+417 K
-424 GKSKR
+424 KSKKFNGEAKR
-429 GYAKTRL
+429 GYARL
-436 DTVKI
+436 R
-441 PLA
+441 

>member
-1 MKRLSDDKIVKF
+1 MKRLSKKNDKIVPF
-13 DKKNAEKLKQVT
+13 DKKNAEKLSQLTSK
-25 EAETN
+25 EEN
-30 NWGFKLGKNGGIKA
+30 NWGFKTNKYGQLKN

-51 IILEKDPLLKDTF
+51 IILERDPVLKDTF
-64 QFNDFTTEID
+64 QFNEFTTEID
-74 VVKPNRTLM
+74 VVKPNSKLM
-83 FKQGQLVDAYIDQIT
+83 FKTGQLVDAYVDQIA
-98 SYIEENSNY
+98 SYIEGNADY

-118 ALTVVAMQHHYNP
+118 AITVVAMRHRYNP
-131 ILDYFDNAY
+131 VLDYFNEAY
-140 DNWDK
+140 KNWDH
-145 QGRLSNVMTD
+145 QHRLDHIMGD
-155 YLGVDPS
+155 YLGVEE
-162 PITELITKLF
+162 TKVAQLITKLF

-186 FDFVMDL
+186 FDFVLDL

-238 DEMTATNS
+238 DEMTATNN
-246 ASFEVLKKF
+246 ASFEILKKF

-306 LRQKYHPVTDLKPDY
+306 TRQKHHPVTDLTDDY
-321 VQQLWGEAMYLY
+321 VKQCWGEAMQLY
-333 KDTDFS
+333 KDGFN
-339 FALTNRQEEELN
+339 FGLTKEQEEELD
-351 EHRKSFMY
+351 EHRQSFMY
-359 TDELEDKIDEVLA
+359 TDELEDKIDEALS
-372 NQFAG
+372 NQFEG
-377 EKFIPNDTLN
+377 KNFITNEALS

-401 VANQISNI
+401 IGNQISNI

-417 KCFRKID
+417 KSRRRVNGEI
-424 GKSKR
+424 KR
-429 GYAKTRL
+429 GY
-436 DTVKI
+436 VKRDVVNGM
-441 PLA
+441 

>member
-1 MKRLSDDKIVKF
+1 MKRVSDDKIVKF
-13 DKKNAEKLKQVT
+13 DKKSADKLKHLTDQ
-25 EAETN
+25 EDN
-30 NWGFKLGKNGGIKA
+30 NWNFKLDKNGHIKV

-51 IILEKDPLLKDTF
+51 KILEKDPILKDTF
-64 QFNDFTTEID
+64 RFNEFTTEID
-74 VVKPNRTLM
+74 VVKSNSELM
-83 FKQGQLVDAYIDQIT
+83 FKTGQLVDAYVDQIA
-98 SYIEENSNY
+98 SYIENNSDY

-118 ALTVVAMQHHYNP
+118 AITVIAMRHHYNP
-131 ILDYFDNAY
+131 VIDYFDDAY
-140 DNWDK
+140 KNWDHEE
-145 QGRLSNVMTD
+145 RLNHIMGD
-155 YLGVDPS
+155 YLGVEETS
-162 PITELITKLF
+162 VTQLITKLF

-186 FDFVMDL
+186 FDFVLDL

-238 DEMTATNS
+238 DEMTATNN
-246 ASFEVLKKF
+246 ASFEILKKF

-272 RFDKNFVMAR
+272 RFAKNFVMAR

-306 LRQKYHPVTDLKPDY
+306 ARQKHHPVTDLTDKY
-321 VQQLWGEAMYLY
+321 VKQCWGEAMQLY
-333 KDTDFS
+333 KDGFS
-339 FALTNRQEEELN
+339 FALTSEQEEKLDEY
-351 EHRKSFMY
+351 RQSFMY
-359 TDELEDKIDEVLA
+359 TDELEDKIDEALN
-372 NQFAG
+372 NQFRD
-377 EKFIPNDTLN
+377 KDFITNEALS

-401 VANQISNI
+401 IGNQISNI

-417 KCFRKID
+417 K
-424 GKSKR
+424 KSKKFNGEAKR
-429 GYAKTRL
+429 GYARL
-436 DTVKI
+436 R
-441 PLA
+441 

>member
-1 MKRLSDDKIVKF
+1 MKRLSEKNDKVVPF
-13 DKKNAEKLKQVT
+13 DKKNAEKLSQLTSK
-25 EAETN
+25 EEN
-30 NWGFKLGKNGGIKA
+30 NWGFKTNKYGQLKN

-51 IILEKDPLLKDTF
+51 IILERDPILKDTF
-64 QFNDFTTEID
+64 RFNEFTTEID
-74 VVKPNRTLM
+74 VVKSNSELM
-83 FKQGQLVDAYIDQIT
+83 FKTGQLVDAYVDQIA
-98 SYIEENSNY
+98 SYIENNSDY

-118 ALTVVAMQHHYNP
+118 AITVVAMRHHYNP
-131 ILDYFDNAY
+131 VIDYFDDAY
-140 DNWDK
+140 KNWDREE
-145 QGRLSNVMTD
+145 RLNHIMGD
-155 YLGVDPS
+155 YLGVEETS
-162 PITELITKLF
+162 VTQLITKLF

-186 FDFVMDL
+186 FDFVLDL

-238 DEMTATNS
+238 DEMTATNN
-246 ASFEVLKKF
+246 ASFEILKKF

-272 RFDKNFVMAR
+272 RFAKNFVMAR

-306 LRQKYHPVTDLKPDY
+306 ARQKHHPVTDLTDKY
-321 VQQLWGEAMYLY
+321 VKQCWGEAMQLY
-333 KDTDFS
+333 KDGFS
-339 FALTNRQEEELN
+339 FALTSEQEEKLDKY
-351 EHRKSFMY
+351 RQSFMY
-359 TDELEDKIDEVLA
+359 TDELEDKIDEALN
-372 NQFAG
+372 NQFRD
-377 EKFIPNDTLN
+377 KDFITNEALS

-401 VANQISNI
+401 IGNQISNI

-417 KCFRKID
+417 K
-424 GKSKR
+424 KSKKFNGEAKR
-429 GYAKTRL
+429 GYARL
-436 DTVKI
+436 R
-441 PLA
+441 

>member
-1 MKRLSDDKIVKF
+1 MQF
-13 DKKNAEKLKQVT
+13 DKKNAEKLSKLT
-25 EAETN
+25 SKEEN
-30 NWGFKLGKNGGIKA
+30 NWGFKTNKYGQLKN

-51 IILEKDPLLKDTF
+51 IILERDPILKDTF
-64 QFNDFTTEID
+64 RFNEFTTEID
-74 VVKPNRTLM
+74 VVKSNSELM
-83 FKQGQLVDAYIDQIT
+83 FKTGQLVDAYVDQIA
-98 SYIEENSNY
+98 SYIENNSDY

-118 ALTVVAMQHHYNP
+118 AITVVAMRHHYNP
-131 ILDYFDNAY
+131 VIDYFDDAY
-140 DNWDK
+140 KNWDHEE
-145 QGRLSNVMTD
+145 RLNHIMGD
-155 YLGVDPS
+155 YLGVEETS
-162 PITELITKLF
+162 VTQLITKLF

-186 FDFVMDL
+186 FDFVLDL

-238 DEMTATNS
+238 DEMTATNN
-246 ASFEVLKKF
+246 ASFEILKKF

-272 RFDKNFVMAR
+272 RFAKNFVMAR

-306 LRQKYHPVTDLKPDY
+306 ARQKHHPVTDLTDKY
-321 VQQLWGEAMYLY
+321 VKQCWGEAMQLY
-333 KDTDFS
+333 KDGFS
-339 FALTNRQEEELN
+339 FALTSEQEEKLD
-351 EHRKSFMY
+351 EHRQSFMY
-359 TDELEDKIDEVLA
+359 TDELEDKIDEALN
-372 NQFAG
+372 NQFRD
-377 EKFIPNDTLN
+377 KDFITNEALS

-401 VANQISNI
+401 IGNQISNI

-417 KCFRKID
+417 KCFRKIN

-429 GYAKTRL
+429 GYAKLR
-436 DTVKI
+436 
-441 PLA
+441 

>member
-1 MKRLSDDKIVKF
+1 MKRLSEKNDKVVPF
-13 DKKNAEKLKQVT
+13 DKKNAEKLSQLTSK
-25 EAETN
+25 EEN
-30 NWGFKLGKNGGIKA
+30 NWGFKTNKYGQLKN

-51 IILEKDPLLKDTF
+51 IILERDPILKDTF
-64 QFNDFTTEID
+64 RFNEFTTEID
-74 VVKPNRTLM
+74 VVKSNSELM
-83 FKQGQLVDAYIDQIT
+83 FKTGQLVDAYVDQIA
-98 SYIEENSNY
+98 SYIENNSDY

-118 ALTVVAMQHHYNP
+118 AITVVAMRHHYNP
-131 ILDYFDNAY
+131 VIDYFDDAY
-140 DNWDK
+140 KNWDHEE
-145 QGRLSNVMTD
+145 RLNHIMGD
-155 YLGVDPS
+155 YLGVEETS
-162 PITELITKLF
+162 VTQLITKLF

-186 FDFVMDL
+186 FDFVLDL

-238 DEMTATNS
+238 DEMTATNN
-246 ASFEVLKKF
+246 ASFEILKKF

-306 LRQKYHPVTDLKPDY
+306 ARQKHHPVTDLTDKY
-321 VQQLWGEAMYLY
+321 VKQCWGEAMQLY
-333 KDTDFS
+333 KDSFS
-339 FALTNRQEEELN
+339 FALTSEQEEKLDQ
-351 EHRKSFMY
+351 HRQTFMY
-359 TDELEDKIDEVLA
+359 TDELEDKIDEALN
-372 NQFAG
+372 NQFRD
-377 EKFIPNDTLN
+377 KDFITNEALS

-401 VANQISNI
+401 IGNQISNI

-417 KCFRKID
+417 KSRRRVNGEI
-424 GKSKR
+424 KR
-429 GYAKTRL
+429 GYVMR
-436 DTVKI
+436 DVVNGM
-441 PLA
+441 

>member
-1 MKRLSDDKIVKF
+1 MKRLSEKNDKVVPF
-13 DKKNAEKLKQVT
+13 DKKNAEKLSQLTSK
-25 EAETN
+25 EEN
-30 NWGFKLGKNGGIKA
+30 NWGFKTNKYGQLKN

-51 IILEKDPLLKDTF
+51 IILERDPILKDTF
-64 QFNDFTTEID
+64 RFNEFTTEID
-74 VVKPNRTLM
+74 VVKSNSELM
-83 FKQGQLVDAYIDQIT
+83 FKTGQLVDAYVDQIA
-98 SYIEENSNY
+98 SHIENNSDY

-118 ALTVVAMQHHYNP
+118 AITVVAMRHHYNP
-131 ILDYFDNAY
+131 VIDYFDDAY
-140 DNWDK
+140 KNWDHEE
-145 QGRLSNVMTD
+145 RLNHIMGD
-155 YLGVDPS
+155 YLGVEETS
-162 PITELITKLF
+162 VTQLITKLF

-186 FDFVMDL
+186 FDFVLDL

-238 DEMTATNS
+238 DEMTATNN
-246 ASFEVLKKF
+246 ASFEILKKF

-272 RFDKNFVMAR
+272 RFAKNFVMAR

-306 LRQKYHPVTDLKPDY
+306 ARQKHHPVTDLTDKY
-321 VQQLWGEAMYLY
+321 VKQCWGEAMQLY
-333 KDTDFS
+333 KDGFS
-339 FALTNRQEEELN
+339 FALTSEQEEKLDKY
-351 EHRKSFMY
+351 RQSFMY
-359 TDELEDKIDEVLA
+359 TDELEDKIDEALN
-372 NQFAG
+372 NQFRD
-377 EKFIPNDTLN
+377 KDFITNEALS

-401 VANQISNI
+401 IGNQISNI

-417 KCFRKID
+417 K
-424 GKSKR
+424 KSKKFNGEAKR
-429 GYAKTRL
+429 GYARL
-436 DTVKI
+436 R
-441 PLA
+441 

>member
-1 MKRLSDDKIVKF
+1 MKRLSEKNDKVVPF
-13 DKKNAEKLKQVT
+13 DKKNAEKLSQLTSK
-25 EAETN
+25 EEN
-30 NWGFKLGKNGGIKA
+30 NWGFKTNKYGQLKN

-51 IILEKDPLLKDTF
+51 IILERDPILKDTF
-64 QFNDFTTEID
+64 RFNEFTTEID
-74 VVKPNRTLM
+74 VVKSNSELM
-83 FKQGQLVDAYIDQIT
+83 FKTGQLVDAYVDQIA
-98 SYIEENSNY
+98 SYIENNSDY

-118 ALTVVAMQHHYNP
+118 AITVVAMRHHYNP
-131 ILDYFDNAY
+131 VIDYFDDAY
-140 DNWDK
+140 KNWDHEE
-145 QGRLSNVMTD
+145 RLNHIMGD
-155 YLGVDPS
+155 YLGVEETS
-162 PITELITKLF
+162 VTQLITKLF

-186 FDFVMDL
+186 FDFVLDL

-238 DEMTATNS
+238 DEMTATNN
-246 ASFEVLKKF
+246 ASFEILKKF

-272 RFDKNFVMAR
+272 RFAKNFVMAR

-306 LRQKYHPVTDLKPDY
+306 ARQKHHPVTDLTDKY
-321 VQQLWGEAMYLY
+321 VKQCWGEAMQLY
-333 KDTDFS
+333 KDGFS
-339 FALTNRQEEELN
+339 FALTSEQEEKLD
-351 EHRKSFMY
+351 EHRQSFMY
-359 TDELEDKIDEVLA
+359 TDELEDKIDEALN
-372 NQFAG
+372 NQFRD
-377 EKFIPNDTLN
+377 KDFITNEALS

-401 VANQISNI
+401 IGNQISNI

-417 KCFRKID
+417 KSRRRVNGEI
-424 GKSKR
+424 KR
-429 GYAKTRL
+429 GYVMR
-436 DTVKI
+436 DVVNGM
-441 PLA
+441 